1 MKMIP
6 EQHWSWHP
14 GPTHCCEPRERLAAI
29 VCLYP
34 GYVRREQPD
43 GDRNMQE
50 SSRNKHLER
59 KTLHGPNENKI
70 NHRWRERGLLEMN
83 VLIME
88 K

>member
-6 EQHWSWHP
+6 EQHWSRHP
-14 GPTHCCEPRERLAAI
+14 GPTQCCEPRECLAAI

-34 GYVRREQPD
+34 GYVRHEQPN

-50 SSRNKHLER
+50 SGSNKHLER

-70 NHRWRERGLLEMN
+70 SDRWRERGSLEMN